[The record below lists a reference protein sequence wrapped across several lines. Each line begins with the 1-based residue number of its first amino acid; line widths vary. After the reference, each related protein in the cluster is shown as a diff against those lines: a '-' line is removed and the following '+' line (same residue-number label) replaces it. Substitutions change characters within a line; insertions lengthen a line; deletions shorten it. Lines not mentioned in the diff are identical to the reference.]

1 MAFCEIQ
8 LSTGLVISPDTAETV
23 THTREAQAT
32 DHPVEDG
39 SAIADHV
46 IVKPKTFTLITIWTP
61 RPWDDSYKPSGI
73 NRPQQAFDILA
84 LACQDKTSLW
94 IQVDDI
100 DYQPV
105 VLERVTM
112 QRQFADG
119 DSRTIQL
126 ECKVITI
133 VSGKTV
139 AVKLKSTLKPKGKP
153 KKKKV
158 SLEVDNTTVY
168 WTDPNP
174 TANSYWQNG
183 ASTPTANPQA
193 PANYVARKAAST
205 NPVLQS
211 NFYQVLT
218 P

>member
-8 LSTGLVISPDTAETV
+8 LSTGLVISPDTAELV
-23 THTREAQAT
+23 THTREAEAT

-39 SAIADHV
+39 SSIADHV
-46 IVKPKTFTLITIWTP
+46 IVKPKTFQLTTNWTP
-61 RPWDDSYKPSGI
+61 RPWDDTFKPTGI
-73 NRPQQAFDILA
+73 NRPQQAFDILSM
-84 LACQDKTSLW
+84 ACQDKTSVW
-94 IQVDDI
+94 VQVDDI

-105 VLERVTM
+105 IIQRVTM
-112 QRQFADG
+112 QREFADG

-126 ECKVITI
+126 DCKVITI
-133 VSGKTV
+133 VQGKTV

-153 KKKKV
+153 KKQKV
-158 SLEVDNTTVY
+158 NLEVDNTTVY

-183 ASTPTANPQA
+183 ASTPAANPQP
-193 PANYVARKAAST
+193 PANYVQKKEAEA
-205 NPVLQS
+205 VLGS